1 MAPVLV
7 GSLRLGPI
15 PKTEEGIVSGAAD
28 RGKRTAF
35 VWLPSVVCVPSQEV
49 LVVLTCLVGN
59 AQTIPRLMPIM
70 CYSQPMSLTEYP
82 LPSQELS
89 LFHASIES
97 LVLGWLAEFRS
108 ERTRQD
114 YSRDLTQFGA
124 FLREHS
130 AGELL
135 EVTRPHAAL
144 YARYLD
150 QGPLAA
156 TSKARKLSACSSFYA
171 YAVAR
176 EARTHNPFAGLARPK
191 VRHYSPRLGLDL
203 DSAPKVLQAIER
215 MSQFHRCIVGL
226 CLFLGLRVSEAL
238 SVTSH
243 SFTENG
249 GHRVVR
255 FTGKGGEEF
264 ELPVSPQAWR
274 LIEPMVTT
282 HQHLLNEPLLYHGA
296 ISMNRYQ
303 VGRMVAMI
311 GKKAG
316 LDRKLT
322 PHDLR
327 HGAATCALEAG
338 EPLHRVQQL
347 LRHKDPRTT
356 ERYDHS
362 RDRLDKSA
370 AYGLGRALGGTA

>member
-1 MAPVLV
+1 
-7 GSLRLGPI
+7 
-15 PKTEEGIVSGAAD
+15 
-28 RGKRTAF
+28 
-35 VWLPSVVCVPSQEV
+35 
-49 LVVLTCLVGN
+49 
-59 AQTIPRLMPIM
+59 MPIM
-70 CYSQPMSLTEYP
+70 CYPQPMSLTEYP
-82 LPSQELS
+82 IPSQELS
-89 LFHASIES
+89 LFHSSIES
-97 LVLGWLAEFRS
+97 LVLGWIAEFRS

-114 YSRDLTQFGA
+114 YSRDLAQFRD
-124 FLREHS
+124 FLQEHS

-135 EVTRPHAAL
+135 DVTRPHAAL

-150 QGPLAA
+150 QGKLAA

-171 YAVAR
+171 YAVSR
-176 EARTHNPFAGLARPK
+176 EARTHNPFAGLSRPK
-191 VRHYSPRLGLDL
+191 VRNFSPRLGLDL
-203 DSAPKVLQAIER
+203 DTAPKVLQAIEG
-215 MSQFHRCIVGL
+215 MSPYHRCVVGL
-226 CLFLGLRVSEAL
+226 CLFLGMRVSEAL
-238 SVTSH
+238 SVTSQA
-243 SFTENG
+243 FTENG

-255 FTGKGGEEF
+255 FTGKGGEEY

-274 LIEPMVTT
+274 LIEPLVSS
-282 HQHLLNEPLLYHGA
+282 HDRPLLYGFGEP
-296 ISMNRYQ
+296 MTRYQ

>member
-1 MAPVLV
+1 MPV
-7 GSLRLGPI
+7 
-15 PKTEEGIVSGAAD
+15 
-28 RGKRTAF
+28 
-35 VWLPSVVCVPSQEV
+35 
-49 LVVLTCLVGN
+49 
-59 AQTIPRLMPIM
+59 M
-70 CYSQPMSLTEYP
+70 CYPQGMSLTEYP
-82 LPSQELS
+82 MPSQELS
-89 LFHASIES
+89 LFSRSAES

-114 YSRDLTQFGA
+114 YSRDLGQFA
-124 FLREHS
+124 SFLQEHS

-135 EVTRPHAAL
+135 DVSRPHAAL

-176 EARTHNPFAGLARPK
+176 EARTHNPFGGLSRPK
-191 VRHYSPRLGLDL
+191 VRNYSPRLGLDL
-203 DSAPKVLQAIER
+203 DSAPKVLQAVEG
-215 MSQFHRCIVGL
+215 MSLYHKGVVGL

-274 LIEPMVTT
+274 LIEPLMNS
-282 HQHLLNEPLLYHGA
+282 HDRPLLYGWGETFT
-296 ISMNRYQ
+296 RYQ
-303 VGRMVAMI
+303 VGRMVAAI
-311 GKKAG
+311 GKRAG
-316 LDRKLT
+316 LERKLT

-347 LRHKDPRTT
+347 LRHKDSRTT

-370 AYGLGRALGGTA
+370 AYGLGRALGNRG